1 MVPEEA
7 TVDKIPGQLFQE
19 ERRILAASRIDEYDR
34 TRAERARN
42 RARWVSAS
50 PSVGGKR
57 SLSAGLSV
65 QQLFDDLLVL
75 LDG

>member
-1 MVPEEA
+1 M
-7 TVDKIPGQLFQE
+7 
-19 ERRILAASRIDEYDR
+19 SRIDDYDR
-34 TRAERARN
+34 TRAELARN

-57 SLSAGLSV
+57 SVSAGLSV

>member
-7 TVDKIPGQLFQE
+7 TVDKIPALLFQE
-19 ERRILAASRIDEYDR
+19 ERRILAASRINKYDC
-34 TRAERARN
+34 TRVELARN
-42 RARWVSAS
+42 HARWVSAS